1 MLDEFSA
8 PPKFN
13 VEKRQ
18 EDSSRSTHLSSSL
31 GGQDAP
37 QQKQPAGHN
46 PEDELS
52 KHIEAGMAELL
63 GELESSVSLY
73 GHDTQSKSRILTD
86 PQARDASAV

>member
-8 PPKFN
+8 LPKVN

-18 EDSSRSTHLSSSL
+18 EDSSRSTPLPSSL
-31 GGQDAP
+31 GGHDAP
-37 QQKQPAGHN
+37 QQKQPAGQN

-73 GHDTQSKSRILTD
+73 DHDVPSKSRSLTD
-86 PQARDASAV
+86 LQARDASAV